1 MIPLIRAEEYRLPI
15 WLTAVRRRNRMG
27 KAMISNL
34 ICLNNSRILRK
45 NTAVNFTAVFLPK
58 ESCLPRGRYGGSA
71 DPPSSFRRGS
81 FARPRRIFAEHR
93 LRCGSRKFIPLRFCA
108 RKFPQKFQQNL
119 QALPIEM
126 NFQFTSIAAAS
137 AALMPKD
144 SQWGKEDSWAGCM
157 RCPRFRSTSAPRTGS
172 CRRERRQR
180 RRGADSASG

>member
-1 MIPLIRAEEYRLPI
+1 MSKRCINNSQISRKTRTLKRKAEE
-15 WLTAVRRRNRMG
+15 
-27 KAMISNL
+27 
-34 ICLNNSRILRK
+34 
-45 NTAVNFTAVFLPK
+45 NTAVNFTAVSLPK
-58 ESCLPRGRYGGSA
+58 ESCLPRGWYGGSA

-81 FARPRRIFAEHR
+81 FARPRRIFAELR
-93 LRCGSRKFIPLRFCA
+93 LRSGRRKFIPLRFCA

-126 NFQFTSIAAAS
+126 NFQFISIAAAS
-137 AALMPKD
+137 AALMPRD
-144 SQWGKEDSWAGCM
+144 SRWGRAGIWAGCM